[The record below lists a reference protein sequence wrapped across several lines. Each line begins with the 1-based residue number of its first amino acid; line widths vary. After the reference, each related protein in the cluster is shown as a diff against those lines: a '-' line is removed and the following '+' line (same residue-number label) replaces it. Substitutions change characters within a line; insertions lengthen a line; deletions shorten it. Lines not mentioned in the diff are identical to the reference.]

1 MTTAAIYDR
10 AYFDRM
16 REGDASRGRGG
27 PSLYDEFLAIVDGMP
42 LKDMRVLDA
51 GCGRGELVVMLRK
64 AGAAQVVGLDFAPE
78 AVRRATMLV
87 RDELGDD
94 DAVRIVQGSLQ
105 DREVF
110 EPGGFD
116 LVLMTDVVE
125 HLPQPVLE
133 DALANVA
140 GWLKPDGTLLV
151 HTFPTLGL
159 HRLYNGVMRLAG
171 RGAVVEHSNRIHC
184 NVQTRR
190 RVRHTL
196 AGAGFTCDRL
206 WLQND
211 FTRTSSVYQNL
222 RSPLL
227 KRAAKLLVDDVLGSP
242 IVRGAMGAVG
252 LAEFASPSIYCLCSK
267 RSP

>member
-1 MTTAAIYDR
+1 MTTSAIYDR
-10 AYFDRM
+10 GYFDRM
-16 REGDASRGRGG
+16 REGNALRGRGE

-78 AVRRATMLV
+78 AVRRATTLA

-94 DAVRIVQGSLQ
+94 DAVRIVEGSLQ
-105 DREVF
+105 DRDAF
-110 EPGGFD
+110 APGGFD

-133 DALANVA
+133 DALSNVA
-140 GWLKPDGTLLV
+140 AWLKPDGTLLV

-159 HRLYNGVMRLAG
+159 HRLYNGAMRLAG

-190 RVRHTL
+190 RLRRAL
-196 AGAGFTCDRL
+196 AEAGFTCDRV

-222 RSPLL
+222 RSPGV

-242 IVRGAMGAVG
+242 IVRSAMGVVG

>member
-1 MTTAAIYDR
+1 
-10 AYFDRM
+10 M
-16 REGDASRGRGG
+16 REGKALRERGG

-42 LKDMRVLDA
+42 LQGMRVLDA

-64 AGAAQVVGLDFAPE
+64 AGAALVVGIDFAPD
-78 AVRRATMLV
+78 AVRRARALA
-87 RDELGDD
+87 RDMLGDD
-94 DAVRIVQGSLQ
+94 DGVRIVQGSLD
-105 DREVF
+105 DRDALP
-110 EPGGFD
+110 PGDFD

-125 HLPQPVLE
+125 HLPETVLK
-133 DALANVA
+133 DSLANVRA
-140 GWLKPDGTLLV
+140 WMKPDATLLV

-159 HRLYNGVMRLAG
+159 HRLYNGAMRLAG
-171 RGAVVEHSNRIHC
+171 RGAVIEHSNRIHC

-190 RVRHTL
+190 RLRRSL
-196 AGAGFTCDRL
+196 AEAGFTCERM

-222 RSPLL
+222 RSPHM

-242 IVRGAMGAVG
+242 IVRGAMGVVG
-252 LAEFASPSIYCLCSK
+252 LAEFASPSIYCLCST